1 MSGKRCY
8 KENGGGSF
16 GYSSVSKQKTIRTFL
31 CKNILKLLW
40 ECDCVGYG
48 HDYIHTYIL
57 YCNSL
62 KGFFSFKATNQLK

>member
-48 HDYIHTYIL
+48 HDYIHTYIHTL
-57 YCNSL
+57 L
-62 KGFFSFKATNQLK
+62 QLPKRVLQLQGY

>member
-31 CKNILKLLW
+31 CKNILKLFW

-48 HDYIHTYIL
+48 HDYIHTYIHIL
-57 YCNSL
+57 L
-62 KGFFSFKATNQLK
+62 QLPKRVLQLQGY